1 MFNNCTER
9 DWPMPIKANNKANDF
24 ERCDCTVIHQD
35 IVDWVKD
42 KMPREEILYDLA
54 ELFKIFGDSTRIKIL
69 WALYESEMCVC
80 DISFLLNMTQSA
92 ISHQLRILKQTDLVK
107 TRRSGRVVFYS
118 LKDEHVKRIFDQGLA
133 HITEEK

>member
-1 MFNNCTER
+1 MFNDDIERNKHMLRKTE
-9 DWPMPIKANNKANDF
+9 AT
-24 ERCDCTVIHQD
+24 ERCDCTVIHQE

-42 KMPREEILYDLA
+42 KMPAEDILYDLA

-107 TRRSGRVVFYS
+107 TRRAGRVVFYS

-133 HITEEK
+133 HITEDK